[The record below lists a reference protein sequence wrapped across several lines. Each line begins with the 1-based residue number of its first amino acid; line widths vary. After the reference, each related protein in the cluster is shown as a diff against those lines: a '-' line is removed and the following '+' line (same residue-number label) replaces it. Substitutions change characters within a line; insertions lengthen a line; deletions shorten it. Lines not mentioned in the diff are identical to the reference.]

1 MSHYIRVEILGNGGR
16 CRKIVVDQEEVA
28 YTRSLIGFI
37 VGDCVIS
44 LFTDSTS
51 IKIGINLN
59 YPPKENHVLYEL
71 QRLFGSFMAITN
83 SDKKQEKV
91 L

>member
-16 CRKIVVDQEEVA
+16 CRKIVVDQEDVA

-51 IKIGINLN
+51 
-59 YPPKENHVLYEL
+59 
-71 QRLFGSFMAITN
+71 RL
-83 SDKKQEKV
+83 
-91 L
+91 